1 MTNQTI
7 NNDVTLTGGENPLLA
22 GRYQVVRQ
30 LGTGGMGSV
39 WLAEDTQLD
48 NKPFAVK
55 MLPSILVS
63 NKRAYRQLKDEA
75 IVAMKLVHPNIVQ
88 IRAFEENNGNP
99 FLVMDYIEG
108 QTLDDYLAEKG
119 KLSEDETLRIL
130 KPIAAAL
137 DYAHG
142 EGVVHRDVK
151 PANVMIRKD
160 GHPYILDFG
169 IAREIQETMTRVTG
183 KLSSGTLLYMS
194 PEQLRGQPPKAAQD
208 VYSFAAMAYECLK
221 GEPPFSRGQIEYQIL
236 NEQPERLSDDIRMSA
251 SIMRGLSKTPEA
263 RPDSCV
269 KVLLATSSVR
279 QMPPARPQVAVPSR
293 STASMTDR
301 IVVRQKRNIV
311 GIVVPLFGLIVAL
324 LVLGG
329 VLWHREA
336 KRQEDARRL
345 AVEQQQEELR
355 RRQAE
360 DERKAQEAAAR
371 KKAEA
376 EHLAKLKQEEA
387 QRKAEEDAKR
397 REAEK
402 QAREREL
409 ARQKEEEARKAAE
422 AEKAA
427 IAARE
432 KAEADKA
439 KAKALQAAAIE
450 VLIKDPSRYETV
462 LMNLKDVQR
471 DVFGPLYDQI
481 IFSKEKADSLRKI
494 YTDANPKLAEVQSAY
509 EANIKLFQC
518 VARVFRAWNCLTTGD
533 DDDWSA
539 LDVLLEVPCKY
550 VAVVERLSEKHKKTL
565 EPLFREMVFGEAKTL
580 QLLGVYTENHPEVAA
595 ARRTQAKRIEAF
607 KTLVAALSGKGDSTT
622 HSAEQSSVL
631 PVLQVAAT
639 VNGEEV
645 DGAVLNDGNKDFQL
659 PVKWTLSNGK
669 TYGPYRVS
677 YETSGKRYEGAFDRI
692 TCNWSGA
699 KRVNVILKEA
709 RIMSQPIHAAVSPRT
724 LSDIDIKAG
733 RNYKAGSVF
742 VIGEKGGVDIKM
754 IGCVPGRFIMGA
766 ADHVYQAYRG
776 CDKAHQ
782 VNIDYDFWIC
792 STEITQKQWAI
803 IMKNTGIGLTTRELM
818 SDVYNDP
825 NQYKI
830 GRKLQTLQSFY
841 EEAKGYEVGA
851 EEWMLRLHDDTDN
864 MPIYY
869 VSWHDAVKFCKRLTF
884 IEKSVGHKIPD
895 GYEYRLPTVE
905 EWEYACRAGCN
916 ADWPNGKSFDVSL
929 RRELV
934 CHALDPIAWYKGNS
948 GNKLHE
954 VASRN
959 ANAWGLY
966 DMLGNVCEWCLGD
979 GGEKAPIRGG
989 SYKSGQLYCLPA
1001 ARGSW
1006 VKGFK
1011 MNSLGF
1017 RVVLA
1022 PISSLN

>member
-1 MTNQTI
+1 
-7 NNDVTLTGGENPLLA
+7 
-22 GRYQVVRQ
+22 
-30 LGTGGMGSV
+30 
-39 WLAEDTQLD
+39 
-48 NKPFAVK
+48 
-55 MLPSILVS
+55 
-63 NKRAYRQLKDEA
+63 
-75 IVAMKLVHPNIVQ
+75 
-88 IRAFEENNGNP
+88 
-99 FLVMDYIEG
+99 MD
-108 QTLDDYLAEKG
+108 DHLAEKG
-119 KLSEDETLRIL
+119 KLTEDETIRIL

-194 PEQLRGQPPKAAQD
+194 PEQLRGQPPKPSQD

-236 NEQPERLSDDIRMSA
+236 NQLPERLSDDIRMSA
-251 SIMRGLSKTPEA
+251 SIMRGLSKTPVA

-269 KVLLATSSVR
+269 KVLLTTSPTR
-279 QMPPARPQVAVPSR
+279 QMPSARPQVAVPPR
-293 STASMTDR
+293 PAEQMTGK
-301 IVVRQKRNIV
+301 IVVRPKSNIV
-311 GIVVPLFGLIVAL
+311 GIVLPLFCLVAAL

-336 KRQEDARRL
+336 QLEENARRL
-345 AVEQQQEELR
+345 AEEQHREEAR

-360 DERKAQEAAAR
+360 EERKAQEEAAR

-376 EHLAKLKQEEA
+376 ERLAKLKQEA

-402 QAREREL
+402 QAKEREL
-409 ARQKEEEARKAAE
+409 ARQKDEEARKASE

-432 KAEADKA
+432 EAEADKA
-439 KAKALQAAAIE
+439 KTKALQAAAIE

-509 EANIKLFQC
+509 EANVKLFQC
-518 VARVFRAWNCLTTGD
+518 VARVFRAWDCLTTGD
-533 DDDWSA
+533 DDDRSA

-550 VAVVERLSEKHKKTL
+550 AAVVEGLSEEHKKTL
-565 EPLFREMVFGEAKTL
+565 EPLYREMVVGEAKTL
-580 QLLGVYTENHPEVAA
+580 QLLGVYTDNHPEVIA
-595 ARRTQAKRIEAF
+595 ARKTQVKRIEAF

-622 HSAEQSSVL
+622 HSAKQSPVL

-639 VNGEEV
+639 VSGEEV
-645 DGAVLNDGNKDFQL
+645 EGAVLNDGNKDFKL
-659 PVKWTLSNGK
+659 PVKWILSDGK
-669 TYGPYRVS
+669 AYGPYRVS
-677 YETSGKRYEGAFDRI
+677 YEMSGRRYEGTFDRI
-692 TCNWSGA
+692 ICNWSGA

-709 RIMSQPIHAAVSPRT
+709 RMPSQSIHAAVSPRT

-742 VIGEKGGVDIKM
+742 AIGEKGGVNIKM
-754 IGCVPGRFIMGA
+754 IGCLPGRFIMGA

-782 VNIDYDFWIC
+782 ITIDYDFWIC

-830 GRKLQTLQSFY
+830 GSKLQTLQSFY

-851 EEWMLRLHDDTDN
+851 EEWILRLHDDTDN

-869 VSWHDAVKFCKRLTF
+869 VSWYDAVKFCKRLTF

-934 CHALDPIAWYKGNS
+934 CRALDPIAWYKGNS

-966 DMLGNVCEWCLGD
+966 DMLGNVFEWCLGD

-1006 VKGFK
+1006 AKGFK